1 MWYSLWN
8 PIPSSAPPSMGS
20 NRGRDGIIR
29 AGVSDEGGPPHF
41 PSLHTCESTCRKA
54 RHFQE
59 KKRKERRKNWRFR
72 NGAEKEREKTI
83 FPPKTPFFLSKKMGI
98 EWMLSFKK
106 RRLFSECGPQIRIN
120 SGITFISFPTA
131 ARFKTRRNLND
142 LFLMGKE
149 GALAAI
155 DATSSEEEFKVSWP
169 EGIGSSGGSSLGS
182 NFTPWLP
189 CIICGCPDLWS
200 KSWLRQWELDRLGIT
215 LRYYSVGIIR
225 KMQKTLWHWR
235 R

>member
-1 MWYSLWN
+1 
-8 PIPSSAPPSMGS
+8 MG
-20 NRGRDGIIR
+20 
-29 AGVSDEGGPPHF
+29 
-41 PSLHTCESTCRKA
+41 
-54 RHFQE
+54 Q
-59 KKRKERRKNWRFR
+59 KRKEKKPSFPRKLLFFRR
-72 NGAEKEREKTI
+72 
-83 FPPKTPFFLSKKMGI
+83 KKMGI
-98 EWMLSFKK
+98 EWMLSFIK
-106 RRLFSECGPQIRIN
+106 RRLFSECGLQIRIN

-189 CIICGCPDLWS
+189 CIIRMWVPWFM
-200 KSWLRQWELDRLGIT
+200 KRSWLRQWELDRLGIT
-215 LRYYSVGIIR
+215 LRYYSGHYSSNVR
-225 KMQKTLWHWR
+225 CKKTLWHWR